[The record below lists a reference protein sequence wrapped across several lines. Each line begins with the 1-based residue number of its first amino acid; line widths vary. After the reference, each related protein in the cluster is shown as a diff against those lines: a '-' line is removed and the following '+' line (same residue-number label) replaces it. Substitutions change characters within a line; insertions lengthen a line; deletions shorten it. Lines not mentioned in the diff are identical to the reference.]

1 MNVIQ
6 IDSLTKRYGTRIGV
20 DNLSLEVAEGELF
33 GFLGPNGAGKTS
45 TIRVLMGL
53 LKADGGSAQIFGK
66 DCKISGP
73 AIRHEIGYMPGDL
86 RIYGWMTCRNGL
98 KITGKVRGKDITS
111 LGLDLAEQLKLEPDL
126 PARKMSRGTRQKLG
140 LVLAL
145 AHNPKLLIFD
155 EPTSGLDPLI
165 QEILFEIIRKKAS
178 NGHTIFFSS
187 HTLSEVER
195 LCDRV
200 AILRK
205 GQLVENKTLDELR
218 KQAKKHVSILWSP
231 TANSN
236 NISIPPFLDSVR
248 FIQNR
253 WECFLNGSI
262 NHLTQWCS
270 DKPIDDLV
278 ISPPDLNTVFMK
290 YYNKGEL
297 EA

>member
-6 IDSLTKRYGTRIGV
+6 IENLTKRYGSRLGI
-20 DNLSLEVAEGELF
+20 DNLSLQVSEGELF

-45 TIRVLMGL
+45 TIRVIMGM
-53 LKADGGSAQIFGK
+53 LKSDTGTANVFGM
-66 DCKISGP
+66 DCFKSGP
-73 AIRHEIGYMPGDL
+73 DIRKDIGYMPGDL
-86 RIYGWMTCRNGL
+86 RLYSWMTCRNGL
-98 KITGKVRGKDITS
+98 QISGKIRNQNIIKH
-111 LGLDLAEQLKLEPDL
+111 GLELAEKLKLEPDL

-165 QEILFEIIRKKAS
+165 QEILFEIIRDKATQ
-178 NGHTIFFSS
+178 GHTVFFSS

-195 LCDRV
+195 LCDKV

-205 GQLVENKTLDELR
+205 GKLVENETLQTLR
-218 KQAKKHVSILWSP
+218 KRAKKHITIQWQNQAGTIDIP
-231 TANSN
+231 TFFD
-236 NISIPPFLDSVR
+236 ISKKTDC
-248 FIQNR
+248 R
-253 WECFLNGSI
+253 WECFLNGSV
-262 NHLTQWCS
+262 NDLTQWCT
-270 DKPIDDLV
+270 DKPILDLV
-278 ISPPDLNTVFMK
+278 ISPPDLNSVFME